1 MNQSIATTT
10 AYMPVIGID
19 TLNVASDVSLQSIYA
34 LDTFGAKTHLSAMMR
49 VRTSDDDG
57 IGVVA
62 IDESVESSTMMA

>member
-10 AYMPVIGID
+10 AYMPVMGIL
-19 TLNVASDVSLQSIYA
+19 TLIVVSLQGIYTCN
-34 LDTFGAKTHLSAMMR
+34 TFGAKTHLSAMMR

-62 IDESVESSTMMA
+62 IDERVESSTMTA